1 MGKLTAEIFGHM
13 VDGACISANMSF
25 SSQRDLAEAAK
36 LYGFKQVYGFASY
49 YDYLLKELKGTVTGV
64 GGGVGSSLGAGTERT
79 EVKVFEAKTY
89 MDLGCDEIDMW
100 MNIAALK
107 NSEFE
112 YVRKDIEAVRAVVP
126 KGHNLKVIIEP
137 AILTEEQ
144 IETATKLV
152 INGGADFVK
161 AGTGFLG
168 ACTLNHA
175 RLMLRAANGQIKVK
189 CSGGIRELAVVK
201 EMYDMGVARFGM
213 GVGSAQNI
221 IRLLKEEE

>member
-1 MGKLTAEIFGHM
+1 MKLTAEQFGHM
-13 VDGACISANMSF
+13 IDGACINATMSF

-36 LYGFKQVYGFASY
+36 KYGFKQVYGFASY

-79 EVKVFEAKTY
+79 EVKVFEAQTY
-89 MDLGCDEIDMW
+89 MNMGIDEIDMW

-107 NSEFE
+107 NSEFD
-112 YVRKDIEAVRAVVP
+112 YVLKDIQAVRAVVP
-126 KGHNLKVIIEP
+126 KDHNLKVIIEP
-137 AILTEEQ
+137 SILTNEQ

-152 INGGADFVK
+152 VEGGADFVK

-168 ACTLNHA
+168 ACTLEHA
-175 RLMLRAANGQIKVK
+175 RLMIRAADGKIKVK
-189 CSGGIRELAVVK
+189 CSGGVRDLAVVK

-213 GVGSAQNI
+213 SLKSMENI
-221 IRLLKEEE
+221 YNLLKAEE

>member
-1 MGKLTAEIFGHM
+1 MKLTAEQFGHM
-13 VDGACISANMSF
+13 IDGACISPDMSF

-36 LYGFKQVYGFASY
+36 KYGFKQVYGFASY
-49 YDYLLKELKGTVTGV
+49 YGYLLEELKGTVTGV

-89 MDLGCDEIDMW
+89 MDMGIDEIDMW

-107 NSEFE
+107 DSEFD
-112 YVRKDIEAVRAVVP
+112 YVLEDIQAVRAVVP

-137 AILTEEQ
+137 AILTKEQ
-144 IETATKLV
+144 IETATRLV
-152 INGGADFVK
+152 AEGGADFVK

-168 ACTLNHA
+168 ACTLEHA
-175 RLMLRAANGQIKVK
+175 RLMLRAADGNIKVK
-189 CSGGIRELAVVK
+189 CSGGIRDLQVVE

-213 GVGSAQNI
+213 GISSMENI
-221 IRLLKEEE
+221 YRLLKAKE